1 MTTILDGKTY
11 YDLVAAGAANLKV
24 NAQEVNDLNVFPI
37 PDGDTGDN
45 MLLTIS
51 GGVKADNTEEN
62 LGKAADKIS
71 RNMLLSA
78 RGNSGVILSQFFAGI
93 SSSLSP
99 LESADAKAFGD
110 AFEKGVERAYQAVL
124 TPTEG
129 TILTVMKDAT
139 NFARG
144 RGAQNIGEF
153 LEYFREEAKRS
164 LQRTPSLLACLKE
177 AGVVDSGGAGLIYI
191 IEGML
196 RCLNGEKIEQVSSAL
211 PSAPSSAIDVDMFT
225 EDSEMEFGY
234 CTEVLLRLQNK
245 KCDIANFDV
254 NTVTDYLQSIGN
266 SVVAVKS
273 GSIVKIHVHTFEP
286 YKVLQFLQRF
296 GEYLT
301 VKVEN
306 MSLQHNETQDV
317 KAAIKQRAKYAMV
330 AVASGDG
337 IIETFREL
345 GADYVVG
352 GGQSMNPSSEDFI
365 KAFDEVNADV
375 VYVLP
380 NNSNVILAAKQA
392 AEMYDKS
399 TVMVIESKTIGDGY
413 AVLSMLDY
421 DSDDPEVI
429 YEELC
434 DAMND
439 VKTIEISKA
448 SRDATVNGVAV
459 KEGEYIGF
467 EGKNILFSSS
477 SRAETARGACE
488 TIDKD
493 AYSIIIVIRGAAIPK
508 SESEDLAAYLRADN
522 PLIEVYEIDGKQD
535 VFDYI
540 IIAE

>member
-11 YDLVAAGAANLKV
+11 YDLIAAGAANLKV
-24 NAQEVNDLNVFPI
+24 NAQEVNELNVFPI

-51 GGVKADNTEEN
+51 GGVKTENTEDN
-62 LGKAADKIS
+62 LGKSANKIS
-71 RNMLLSA
+71 KNMLLSA

-93 SSSLSP
+93 SASLSP

-110 AFEKGVERAYQAVL
+110 AFETGVEHAYQAVL

-139 NFARG
+139 RFARS
-144 RGAQNIGEF
+144 RDAHNIGEF
-153 LEYFREEAKRS
+153 LELFCEEAKRS

-196 RCLNGEKIEQVSSAL
+196 RCLNGEKIERVSSVL
-211 PSAPSSAIDVDMFT
+211 PATASTVDVDMFT

-245 KCDIANFDV
+245 KCNIADFDANV
-254 NTVTDYLQSIGN
+254 ITDYLQSVGN

-286 YKVLQFLQRF
+286 YKVLQFLQQF

-306 MSLQHNETQDV
+306 MSLQHNETQEV
-317 KAAIKQRAKYAMV
+317 KSATKERPKYAIV
-330 AVASGDG
+330 AVASGEG
-337 IIETFREL
+337 IIKTFREL
-345 GADYVVG
+345 GANYVVS

-365 KAFDEVNADV
+365 KAFDDVNAEF

-392 AEMYDKS
+392 AEIYDKS
-399 TVMVIESKTIGDGY
+399 RVMVIESKTIGDGY

-421 DSDDPEVI
+421 DSDDPDVI
-429 YEELC
+429 FDELRS
-434 DAMND
+434 AMDN
-439 VKTIEISKA
+439 VKTVEISKA
-448 SRDATVNGVAV
+448 SRNATVNGVSV

-467 EGKNILFSSS
+467 EGKNILYSSADK
-477 SRAETARGACE
+477 AETARGACD

-493 AYSIIIVIRGAAIPK
+493 EFSIVIIVRGASTTEA
-508 SESEDLAAYLRADN
+508 ESADLAAYLRAN
-522 PLIEVYEIDGKQD
+522 SPLLEVYEIDGKQD